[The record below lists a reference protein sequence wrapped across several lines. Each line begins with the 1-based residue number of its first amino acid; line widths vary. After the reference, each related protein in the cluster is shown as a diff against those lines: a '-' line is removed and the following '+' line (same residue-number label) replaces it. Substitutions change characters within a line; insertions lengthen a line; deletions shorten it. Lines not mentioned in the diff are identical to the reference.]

1 VGDGIGS
8 LAHFKP
14 LQEGFGLRVDRGRFS
29 GTNASMTCLPEFRID
44 AFVKAIFA
52 A

>member
-1 VGDGIGS
+1 VN
-8 LAHFKP
+8 LLH
-14 LQEGFGLRVDRGRFS
+14 LQVRPVQATRRRAPS
-29 GTNASMTCLPEFRID
+29 TNAAITFLPEFRID